1 MEKPLTITAVS
12 GWAVPSEWFHSKIEE
27 YFPEAKINVL
37 TPSNPGDSQEAERL
51 LKSNKTDLYL
61 GYSLGSLW
69 LMLYQKML
77 PPASIRAV
85 LAPVL
90 AFTRE
95 RDRGG
100 KTPETKLKYL
110 IRQLK
115 RYPKDP
121 SPLQEFY
128 SDAGINISE
137 DWLPRVPENEVLLK
151 GLEFLRTAPV
161 PETENLNAIALVGKE
176 DKFLDGGKLK
186 KYFPQLEIIASASHS
201 PELLLNRLASTLNLT
216 SNE

>member
-1 MEKPLTITAVS
+1 MEKPLTITAIS
-12 GWAVPSEWFHSKIEE
+12 GWAVPTEWFHNRIEE
-27 YFPEAKINVL
+27 NFPDSKINVL
-37 TPSNPGDSQEAERL
+37 YPSNPDDSQEAERL
-51 LKSNKTDLYL
+51 LKSNIADLYL

-77 PPASIRAV
+77 PPSSIRVV

-115 RYPKDP
+115 RNPKDP

-128 SDAGINISE
+128 SDAGIKFSD
-137 DWLPRVPENEVLLK
+137 DWLSRVPENDALLK
-151 GLEFLRTAPV
+151 GLEFLLSAPV

-176 DKFLDGGKLK
+176 DNFLDWDKLK
-186 KYFPQLEIIASASHS
+186 EYFPKLEIIASADHS
-201 PELLLNRLASTLNLT
+201 PELLLKRLAGILN
-216 SNE
+216 